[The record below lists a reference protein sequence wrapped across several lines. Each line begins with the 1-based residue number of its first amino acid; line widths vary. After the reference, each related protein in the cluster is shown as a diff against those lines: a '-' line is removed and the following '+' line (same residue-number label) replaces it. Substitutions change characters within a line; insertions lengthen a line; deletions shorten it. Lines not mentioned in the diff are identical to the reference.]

1 MLHLHIL
8 NITQCSISSR
18 QTTASQPQN
27 QRNHNR
33 NIHRSWS
40 LLDIKELRK
49 RKIEGQP
56 DLAAFLRE
64 ASALVHSLSQA
75 TCLLEKGCQLNIA
88 TSTPHTKQ
96 NDTLNTVHNELW
108 VAADSAC
115 YGSKSPCLAAERS
128 CGVPRSLPSRMPSKE
143 NDNSTGRIR
152 TKCNSS
158 KLSRSKDCNIDTQ
171 MEIDQ
176 IHQKGKSKWFY
187 DRHRIYD
194 TFNLPCHSN
203 LAIGHCHCSCST
215 YTFPIHQ
222 SAPHLSDCDD
232 DQLYG
237 RSPFFP
243 PHCSPRAYRQY
254 LVDIR
259 RQIISASLPIIST
272 NSKQSVVRH

>member
-1 MLHLHIL
+1 M
-8 NITQCSISSR
+8 
-18 QTTASQPQN
+18 
-27 QRNHNR
+27 
-33 NIHRSWS
+33 
-40 LLDIKELRK
+40 
-49 RKIEGQP
+49 
-56 DLAAFLRE
+56 AAFLRE

-88 TSTPHTKQ
+88 TSAPHTGQ

-108 VAADSAC
+108 VAADNAS
-115 YGSKSPCLAAERS
+115 YGSKSPCLAAQRS
-128 CGVPRSLPSRMPSKE
+128 YGVPRSLSSRMPSKE
-143 NDNSTGRIR
+143 NDKSTGRIR
-152 TKCNSS
+152 AKCNSS
-158 KLSRSKDCNIDTQ
+158 KLSRSKDCNIDMQ

-176 IHQKGKSKWFY
+176 IHQKGKSKCFC
-187 DRHRIYD
+187 DRHRTYK
-194 TFNLPCHSN
+194 TFNLSCLSN
-203 LAIGHCHCSCST
+203 LSTGHCHCSCST

-237 RSPFFP
+237 RSPLFP

>member
-1 MLHLHIL
+1 MLHLHIVD
-8 NITQCSISSR
+8 ITQCSISSR
-18 QTTASQPQN
+18 QITASQPQN
-27 QRNHNR
+27 QRSHNR

-40 LLDIKELRK
+40 LLDVKELRK

-56 DLAAFLRE
+56 DLAAFIRE

-88 TSTPHTKQ
+88 TSTPHTEQ
-96 NDTLNTVHNELW
+96 NDTLNTVHNQLW
-108 VAADSAC
+108 VATDSAS
-115 YGSKSPCLAAERS
+115 YGSKSPCLVAEKS
-128 CGVPRSLPSRMPSKE
+128 YGIPRSLPSRMPSKE

-158 KLSRSKDCNIDTQ
+158 KTSRSKDCNIDTQ

-176 IHQKGKSKWFY
+176 IHQKGKSKWFC
-187 DRHRIYD
+187 DRHGIYD
-194 TFNLPCHSN
+194 TFNLPCCSN
-203 LAIGHCHCSCST
+203 LGIGHCHCSSST

-237 RSPFFP
+237 RSPVFP

-272 NSKQSVVRH
+272 NSNESVVRH

>member
-1 MLHLHIL
+1 LLYLHIL
-8 NITQCSISSR
+8 SITQCSISSR
-18 QTTASQPQN
+18 QITASQPQN

-40 LLDIKELRK
+40 LLDVKELRK
-49 RKIEGQP
+49 RKIGGQP
-56 DLAAFLRE
+56 DLAAFLRQ

-88 TSTPHTKQ
+88 TSTPHTEQ

-108 VAADSAC
+108 VAADSAPC
-115 YGSKSPCLAAERS
+115 GSKSPCLTAERS
-128 CGVPRSLPSRMPSKE
+128 YGVPRSLPSRMPSKE
-143 NDNSTGRIR
+143 NDKSTGRIT

-176 IHQKGKSKWFY
+176 IHQKGKSKCFC
-187 DRHRIYD
+187 DRHRTYN
-194 TFNLPCHSN
+194 TFNLPCRSN
-203 LAIGHCHCSCST
+203 LGIGHCHCSCST
-215 YTFPIHQ
+215 YTFPIHR
-222 SAPHLSDCDD
+222 SALHLSDCDD
-232 DQLYG
+232 DQMCG

-259 RQIISASLPIIST
+259 RQIISASLPIIPT
-272 NSKQSVVRH
+272 NSK

>member
-1 MLHLHIL
+1 M
-8 NITQCSISSR
+8 
-18 QTTASQPQN
+18 P
-27 QRNHNR
+27 
-33 NIHRSWS
+33 
-40 LLDIKELRK
+40 
-49 RKIEGQP
+49 EGQP

-88 TSTPHTKQ
+88 TSTPHTEL

-108 VAADSAC
+108 VAADSASHR
-115 YGSKSPCLAAERS
+115 SKSPCLLAERNY
-128 CGVPRSLPSRMPSKE
+128 GVPISLPSVMSSKE

-158 KLSRSKDCNIDTQ
+158 KLSRYKDCNIDTQ

-176 IHQKGKSKWFY
+176 IHQKGKSKWVCY
-187 DRHRIYD
+187 KHRMYD
-194 TFNLPCHSN
+194 TVNLPYCSN
-203 LAIGHCHCSCST
+203 LGTGHCHCCCST
-215 YTFPIHQ
+215 NSFPIHQ
-222 SAPHLSDCDD
+222 SAPRFSDCD

-237 RSPFFP
+237 KSPLFP
-243 PHCSPRAYRQY
+243 SHFSPSAYRQY

-272 NSKQSVVRH
+272 HYPDSQ

>member
-1 MLHLHIL
+1 LLYLRIL

-18 QTTASQPQN
+18 QITTSQPQK
-27 QRNHNR
+27 QRNRNR

-40 LLDIKELRK
+40 LLDVKELSK

-88 TSTPHTKQ
+88 TSTPHTEQ
-96 NDTLNTVHNELW
+96 NDTLHTVHNELW
-108 VAADSAC
+108 VAADSAS
-115 YGSKSPCLAAERS
+115 YGSKSPCLVEERKY
-128 CGVPRSLPSRMPSKE
+128 GVPISLPSRMPSRE
-143 NDNSTGRIR
+143 NDKSTGRIR

-176 IHQKGKSKWFY
+176 IHQKGKSKWFC
-187 DRHRIYD
+187 DRHRTYN
-194 TFNLPCHSN
+194 TFNLPCRSN
-203 LAIGHCHCSCST
+203 LGIGRCRCSCST

-222 SAPHLSDCDD
+222 SAPNLSDCDD
-232 DQLYG
+232 QMYG

-272 NSKQSVVRH
+272 NSK